1 LSSPL
6 HPVVERCLD
15 HFASN
20 GRQDLVFALPISLC
34 TVVIG
39 KSLWWEEAGMNIALN
54 IALAVVVLYGL
65 TVMFIRLRQEFK
77 RDLPRQE
84 L

>member
-1 LSSPL
+1 M
-6 HPVVERCLD
+6 
-15 HFASN
+15 N
-20 GRQDLVFALPISLC
+20 
-34 TVVIG
+34 TV
-39 KSLWWEEAGMNIALN
+39 LN

-77 RDLPRQE
+77 RQLPRQE

>member
-1 LSSPL
+1 M
-6 HPVVERCLD
+6 
-15 HFASN
+15 
-20 GRQDLVFALPISLC
+20 PISLC

-65 TVMFIRLRQEFK
+65 TVIFIRLREEY
-77 RDLPRQE
+77 RRNLPRQE

>member
-1 LSSPL
+1 LERRAWR
-6 HPVVERCLD
+6 VVWTI
-15 HFASN
+15 FTSN

-39 KSLWWEEAGMNIALN
+39 KSLWWKGAGMDIALN

-65 TVMFIRLRQEFK
+65 TVMFIRLRQELK
-77 RDLPRQE
+77 RNLPCEER
-84 L
+84 